1 MCSLSQPTLKKKPFT
16 TKPTIPLTSLIS
28 EIKTKLNHIERSL
41 SEAGRARSQL

>member
-1 MCSLSQPTLKKKPFT
+1 MCRFVSTNFKNPFT
-16 TKPTIPLTSLIS
+16 TKPKLVPLTSLIS